1 MDAIVLYPA
10 PGMGH
15 LISMVELGKLIVNH
29 HPSFSI
35 IVLTTIP
42 SFNTGSTA
50 AYIRHVSAT
59 TPSITFHHLPT
70 IKLDPSTYTSMEAVT
85 FDLLRLNNP
94 FVCEALQSISISSTI
109 AAIIMDLFCTPALS
123 VAADL
128 KIPAYYFFASGAGC
142 LALFLY
148 IPTIDKTTTKSFNEV
163 NTLLH
168 VPSLPPI
175 PSFDMIL
182 PMLDRTSSEYA
193 SFVYFASQL
202 PKAAGVIVNTFEN
215 LEPKQVKAIN
225 EGECLPDVPTP
236 PVFCVG
242 PLIAADGQGGSG
254 GGGGRHE
261 CLSWLDSQ
269 PSQSVV
275 FLCFGS
281 LGLFSAK
288 QLKEIA
294 AGLER
299 SEQRFLWVVRNP
311 PSEDKNKRL
320 LAPPDPDLD
329 ILLPEGFLDRTKER
343 GLVVKSWVPQVA
355 VLSHG
360 SVGGF
365 VTHCGWNSVLE
376 AVCAGVPMVAWPLY
390 AEQKVNTVLLVRE
403 LKLAL
408 PMTVAD
414 DGFVS
419 AAEVEKRVRELMD
432 SEGGRLVRDRVTV
445 ASEEAKLAMNEGG
458 SSQRALAKLVESLK
472 LG

>member
-1 MDAIVLYPA
+1 MDAIVLYPS

-15 LISMVELGKLIVNH
+15 LISMVELGKLIVNL
-29 HPSFSI
+29 HPSISI
-35 IVLTTIP
+35 IILATTP

-70 IKLDPSTYTSMEAVT
+70 IKLDPSTYTSIEAVT
-85 FDLLRLNNP
+85 FDLLHLNNP
-94 FVCEALQSISISSTI
+94 FVCEALQSISTSSTI

-128 KIPAYYFFASGAGC
+128 KIPAYYFFTSGAGL

-163 NTLLH
+163 STLLH

-175 PSFDMIL
+175 PSFDMIM

-193 SFVYFASQL
+193 SFVHFASQL

-215 LEPKQVKAIN
+215 LEHKQVKAIN

-254 GGGGRHE
+254 GRHE

-269 PSQSVV
+269 PGESVV

-281 LGLFSAK
+281 LGVFSAK

-294 AGLER
+294 VGLER
-299 SEQRFLWVVRNP
+299 SEQR
-311 PSEDKNKRL
+311 
-320 LAPPDPDLD
+320 
-329 ILLPEGFLDRTKER
+329 
-343 GLVVKSWVPQVA
+343 
-355 VLSHG
+355 
-360 SVGGF
+360 
-365 VTHCGWNSVLE
+365 
-376 AVCAGVPMVAWPLY
+376 
-390 AEQKVNTVLLVRE
+390 VLLVRE

-419 AAEVEKRVRELMD
+419 AAEVEKRVRELME

-445 ASEEAKLAMNEGG
+445 ASEEAKLAMKEGG
-458 SSQRALAKLVESLK
+458 SSHRALVKLVESLK
-472 LG
+472 LR

>member
-1 MDAIVLYPA
+1 MDAIVLYPS

-29 HPSFSI
+29 HPSFSVI
-35 IVLTTIP
+35 ILATTP

-94 FVCEALQSISISSTI
+94 FVCEALQSIFISSTI

-128 KIPAYYFFASGAGC
+128 KIPAYYFFTSGAGL

-163 NTLLH
+163 NTLLN

-215 LEPKQVKAIN
+215 LEPKQVKAIS
-225 EGECLPDVPTP
+225 EGQCLPDVPTP
-236 PVFCVG
+236 PVFCIG

-254 GGGGRHE
+254 VGGGSGRHE

-294 AGLER
+294 VGLER
-299 SEQRFLWVVRNP
+299 SEQ
-311 PSEDKNKRL
+311 
-320 LAPPDPDLD
+320 
-329 ILLPEGFLDRTKER
+329 
-343 GLVVKSWVPQVA
+343 
-355 VLSHG
+355 
-360 SVGGF
+360 
-365 VTHCGWNSVLE
+365 
-376 AVCAGVPMVAWPLY
+376 
-390 AEQKVNTVLLVRE
+390 
-403 LKLAL
+403 
-408 PMTVAD
+408 
-414 DGFVS
+414 S
-419 AAEVEKRVRELMD
+419 AAEVEKRVTELMD

-445 ASEEAKLAMNEGG
+445 ASEEAKLAMKERG
-458 SSQRALAKLVESLK
+458 SSHRALAKLVESLK